1 MPPKKLF
8 VPPPKSAASPLIPVL
23 DRLAMIEGSF
33 IPEGADPFTV
43 ETILTGDP
51 LADRQALVNLAR
63 KRNPTGRMKL
73 ASQRI
78 FTRDRETPPGYV
90 AGTNLGQLF
99 GEAGSDTEAAIE
111 IGHVF
116 YDGSRCQIFLRNL
129 RSRDAV
135 TIALRPAS
143 GAQMIFSNQVARNRP
158 VTDLGLIVKEIL
170 GQGARELTITMREA
184 K

>member
-1 MPPKKLF
+1 
-8 VPPPKSAASPLIPVL
+8 
-23 DRLAMIEGSF
+23 MIEGSF
-33 IPEGADPFTV
+33 LPEGGDPFAV
-43 ETILTGDP
+43 EVPLTGDP
-51 LADRQALVNLAR
+51 LSDRQSLVNLAR
-63 KRNPTGRMKL
+63 QKFPTGKMKL
-73 ASQRI
+73 ATQRI

-99 GEAGSDTEAAIE
+99 GDAGSDTEVSIE

-129 RSRDAV
+129 RSRSAV
-135 TIALRPAS
+135 TVMLRPAA
-143 GAQMIFSNQVARNRP
+143 GGQIVFSNQVAPNRP
-158 VTDLGLIVKEIL
+158 VADLGLIVKEIL